1 MSIADKNYRPITK
14 PRDPINAVYHQLV
27 KLPLGKESDA
37 YIYRLGTEGSEN
49 EKLAAA
55 LAAQTRKR
63 DRDASESSQTQG
75 EQPKVVDQAL
85 EGLRGLLPTAPST
98 TQLAQAPVQEAPVQ
112 MAEGGLAGLDTGDM
126 YNEDSFAAGGI
137 VAFDEG
143 GDVSNYRKDQVSLNL
158 NALPSL
164 NLGNGISGLSEPH
177 QKMLSALRIAG
188 ESPNINPGVRI
199 FSRMLGG
206 AFSADPEMIGAFQGK
221 GVPSS
226 VLEGIDYNDYYTK
239 NPSQYL
245 PEYVPSPKQF
255 QLNPN
260 GANTNAQHSALK
272 GMAQGG
278 EVKHFDGTDGS
289 AVDVGR
295 YAPLDDLIELTP
307 EQIDRLSPDQ
317 KGAYLR
323 AKQFKAKMAPLSKPE
338 TPLYREMMSPSSSQ
352 SKTINRVPGLF
363 GNTTDTL
370 PQSNPMS
377 TIGQNP
383 PATKKETYDF
393 DLSNYTPKDKGTAR
407 IPLRKEEGVYE
418 SSRQRFID
426 SLGPDEEREA
436 MRKELKRDKEG
447 LMWATV
453 GDIGKALSKA
463 KAGREFEVFGE
474 EDLVGKML
482 GRKKDIRSLQ
492 RDLANAERNERLMA
506 NKYGFESEERVQAS
520 NEKRMLTQAA
530 LDVKEKQIA
539 NTGVNALSKM
549 NMGVAKGVQKA
560 KEDWI
565 KNNSMLAGYLS
576 RDPSKASASEKKLIE
591 QAIKSYNAHVTSA
604 ENTLRAGLA
613 NIDIRPTIETD

>member
-98 TQLAQAPVQEAPVQ
+98 TQLAQAPTQEAPVQ

-137 VAFDEG
+137 VAFADG
-143 GDVSNYRKDQVSLNL
+143 GEAESSMNL
-158 NALPSL
+158 DRLPSL
-164 NLGNGISGLSEPH
+164 NLNTGTQSGGGGGFSNFFGGPEV
-177 QKMLSALRIAG
+177 IAQF
-188 ESPNINPGVRI
+188 IAH
-199 FSRMLGG
+199 LK
-206 AFSADPEMIGAFQGK
+206 DP
-221 GVPSS
+221 
-226 VLEGIDYNDYYTK
+226 YNVK
-239 NPSQYL
+239 NPY
-245 PEYVPSPKQF
+245 PPVDPSVKRSHDSYRNMG
-255 QLNPN
+255 L
-260 GANTNAQHSALK
+260 L
-272 GMAQGG
+272 MAQGG

-338 TPLYREMMSPSSSQ
+338 TPLYREMMSPSPSQ
-352 SKTINRVPGLF
+352 SKTLNRVPGLF

-377 TIGQNP
+377 TIGQNT
-383 PATKKETYDF
+383 PATQKEKYDF
-393 DLSNYTPKDKGTAR
+393 DLSNYMPKDKAKGVAR
-407 IPLRKEEGVYE
+407 IPLRKEAGVYE
-418 SSRQRFID
+418 SSRQRFLD

-447 LMWATV
+447 LMWASV
-453 GDIGKALSKA
+453 GDIGKLMSKM
-463 KAGREFEVFGE
+463 KAGREFEAFGE

-604 ENTLRAGLA
+604 ENTLRGGLA
-613 NIDIRPTIETD
+613 DVDIRPYIEQD

>member
-1 MSIADKNYRPITK
+1 MSIADKNYRPITN
-14 PRDPINAVYHQLV
+14 PRDPINDIYHQLV
-27 KLPLGKESDA
+27 NMPKGEKTNA
-37 YIYRLGTEGSEN
+37 YIYKLGTEGAEN
-49 EKLAAA
+49 QKLAAA
-55 LAAQTRKR
+55 LAAQARKR
-63 DRDASESSQTQG
+63 NEEAANTQQG
-75 EQPKVVDQAL
+75 QGAQPKVIDQAL
-85 EGLRGLLPTAPST
+85 EGLRGLIPANQGAMNEGIAAA
-98 TQLAQAPVQEAPVQ
+98 TQLARGQTSEAPVQ

-126 YNEDSFAAGGI
+126 YNEDSFATGGI
-137 VAFDEG
+137 VAFAGTEG
-143 GDVSNYRKDQVSLNL
+143 SL
-158 NALPSL
+158 
-164 NLGNGISGLSEPH
+164 
-177 QKMLSALRIAG
+177 
-188 ESPNINPGVRI
+188 
-199 FSRMLGG
+199 
-206 AFSADPEMIGAFQGK
+206 
-221 GVPSS
+221 
-226 VLEGIDYNDYYTK
+226 
-239 NPSQYL
+239 
-245 PEYVPSPKQF
+245 
-255 QLNPN
+255 
-260 GANTNAQHSALK
+260 
-272 GMAQGG
+272 
-278 EVKHFDGTDGS
+278 
-289 AVDVGR
+289 VDVGR

-307 EQIDRLSPDQ
+307 EQIDKLSPDQ

-323 AKQFKAKMAPLSKPE
+323 AKEFKAKMAPLSKPE
-338 TPLYREMMSPSSSQ
+338 TPLYREMMSPSPSQ
-352 SKTINRVPGLF
+352 SKTLNKVPGLF

-370 PQSNPMS
+370 PQSNP
-377 TIGQNP
+377 
-383 PATKKETYDF
+383 PATKKQPYDF
-393 DLSNYTPKDKGTAR
+393 DLSNYMPKDKDKGAAR

-565 KNNSMLAGYLS
+565 KNNSMLAGYLN
-576 RDPSKASASEKKLIE
+576 RDPSKASASEKKFIE

-613 NIDIRPTIETD
+613 DIDIRPTIETD

>member
-98 TQLAQAPVQEAPVQ
+98 TQLAQAPTQEAPVQ

-137 VAFDEG
+137 IAF
-143 GDVSNYRKDQVSLNL
+143 
-158 NALPSL
+158 
-164 NLGNGISGLSEPH
+164 NGTE
-177 QKMLSALRIAG
+177 
-188 ESPNINPGVRI
+188 
-199 FSRMLGG
+199 
-206 AFSADPEMIGAFQGK
+206 
-221 GVPSS
+221 
-226 VLEGIDYNDYYTK
+226 
-239 NPSQYL
+239 
-245 PEYVPSPKQF
+245 
-255 QLNPN
+255 
-260 GANTNAQHSALK
+260 
-272 GMAQGG
+272 
-278 EVKHFDGTDGS
+278 GS

-338 TPLYREMMSPSSSQ
+338 TPLYREMMSPSPSQ
-352 SKTINRVPGLF
+352 SKTLNKVPGLF

-377 TIGQNP
+377 TIGQNT
-383 PATKKETYDF
+383 PATQKEKYDF
-393 DLSNYTPKDKGTAR
+393 DLSNYMPKDKAKGVAR
-407 IPLRKEEGVYE
+407 IPLRKEAGVYE
-418 SSRQRFID
+418 SSRQRFLD

-530 LDVKEKQIA
+530 LDVREKQIA

-604 ENTLRAGLA
+604 ENTLRGGLA
-613 NIDIRPTIETD
+613 DIDLRPTIDYSDGSI

>member
-98 TQLAQAPVQEAPVQ
+98 TQLAQAPAQEAPVQ

-137 VAFDEG
+137 IAF
-143 GDVSNYRKDQVSLNL
+143 
-158 NALPSL
+158 
-164 NLGNGISGLSEPH
+164 NGTE
-177 QKMLSALRIAG
+177 
-188 ESPNINPGVRI
+188 
-199 FSRMLGG
+199 
-206 AFSADPEMIGAFQGK
+206 
-221 GVPSS
+221 
-226 VLEGIDYNDYYTK
+226 
-239 NPSQYL
+239 
-245 PEYVPSPKQF
+245 
-255 QLNPN
+255 
-260 GANTNAQHSALK
+260 
-272 GMAQGG
+272 
-278 EVKHFDGTDGS
+278 GS

-338 TPLYREMMSPSSSQ
+338 TPLYREMMSPSPSQ
-352 SKTINRVPGLF
+352 SKTLNRVPGLF

-377 TIGQNP
+377 TIGQNT
-383 PATKKETYDF
+383 PATQKEKYDF
-393 DLSNYTPKDKGTAR
+393 DLSNYMPKDKAKGVAR
-407 IPLRKEEGVYE
+407 IPLRKEAGVYE
-418 SSRQRFID
+418 SSRQRFLD

-463 KAGREFEVFGE
+463 KAG
-474 EDLVGKML
+474 
-482 GRKKDIRSLQ
+482 
-492 RDLANAERNERLMA
+492 
-506 NKYGFESEERVQAS
+506 
-520 NEKRMLTQAA
+520 
-530 LDVKEKQIA
+530 
-539 NTGVNALSKM
+539 
-549 NMGVAKGVQKA
+549 
-560 KEDWI
+560 
-565 KNNSMLAGYLS
+565 
-576 RDPSKASASEKKLIE
+576 P
-591 QAIKSYNAHVTSA
+591 
-604 ENTLRAGLA
+604 
-613 NIDIRPTIETD
+613 

>member
-85 EGLRGLLPTAPST
+85 EGLRGLLPTAPSN
-98 TQLAQAPVQEAPVQ
+98 TQLAQAPAQEAPVQ

-137 VAFDEG
+137 IAF
-143 GDVSNYRKDQVSLNL
+143 
-158 NALPSL
+158 
-164 NLGNGISGLSEPH
+164 NGTE
-177 QKMLSALRIAG
+177 
-188 ESPNINPGVRI
+188 
-199 FSRMLGG
+199 
-206 AFSADPEMIGAFQGK
+206 
-221 GVPSS
+221 
-226 VLEGIDYNDYYTK
+226 
-239 NPSQYL
+239 
-245 PEYVPSPKQF
+245 
-255 QLNPN
+255 
-260 GANTNAQHSALK
+260 
-272 GMAQGG
+272 
-278 EVKHFDGTDGS
+278 GS

-338 TPLYREMMSPSSSQ
+338 TPLYREMMSPSPSQ
-352 SKTINRVPGLF
+352 SKTLNRVPGLF

-377 TIGQNP
+377 TIGQNM
-383 PATKKETYDF
+383 PAAQKEKYDF
-393 DLSNYTPKDKGTAR
+393 DLSNYMPKDKAKGVAR

-418 SSRQRFID
+418 SSRQKFLD
-426 SLGPDEEREA
+426 SLGPDAEREA
-436 MRKELKRDKEG
+436 MRKELQKDKEG
-447 LMWATV
+447 LLWASV
-453 GDIGKALSKA
+453 GDLGAALAKSK
-463 KAGREFEVFGE
+463 KGREFESIGE
-474 EDLVGKML
+474 SDLVGKMM

-604 ENTLRAGLA
+604 ENTLRGGLA
-613 NIDIRPTIETD
+613 DVDIRPYIEQD

>member
-1 MSIADKNYRPITK
+1 
-14 PRDPINAVYHQLV
+14 
-27 KLPLGKESDA
+27 
-37 YIYRLGTEGSEN
+37 
-49 EKLAAA
+49 
-55 LAAQTRKR
+55 
-63 DRDASESSQTQG
+63 
-75 EQPKVVDQAL
+75 
-85 EGLRGLLPTAPST
+85 
-98 TQLAQAPVQEAPVQ
+98 

-137 VAFDEG
+137 VAFAGTEG
-143 GDVSNYRKDQVSLNL
+143 SL
-158 NALPSL
+158 
-164 NLGNGISGLSEPH
+164 
-177 QKMLSALRIAG
+177 
-188 ESPNINPGVRI
+188 
-199 FSRMLGG
+199 
-206 AFSADPEMIGAFQGK
+206 
-221 GVPSS
+221 
-226 VLEGIDYNDYYTK
+226 
-239 NPSQYL
+239 
-245 PEYVPSPKQF
+245 
-255 QLNPN
+255 
-260 GANTNAQHSALK
+260 
-272 GMAQGG
+272 
-278 EVKHFDGTDGS
+278 
-289 AVDVGR
+289 VDAGR

-338 TPLYREMMSPSSSQ
+338 TPLYREMMSPSPSQ
-352 SKTINRVPGLF
+352 SKTLNRVPGLF

-377 TIGQNP
+377 TIGQNT
-383 PATKKETYDF
+383 PATQKEKYDF
-393 DLSNYTPKDKGTAR
+393 DLSNYMPKDKAKGAAR

-418 SSRQRFID
+418 SSRQRFLD

-447 LMWATV
+447 LMWASV
-453 GDIGKALSKA
+453 GDIGNALAKS

-604 ENTLRAGLA
+604 ENTLRGGLA
-613 NIDIRPTIETD
+613 DVDLRPTIDYSDGSI

>member
-98 TQLAQAPVQEAPVQ
+98 TQLAQAPTQEAPVQ
-112 MAEGGLAGLDTGDM
+112 MAEGGLAELDTGDM

-137 VAFDEG
+137 VAFADG
-143 GDVSNYRKDQVSLNL
+143 GEAESSMNL
-158 NALPSL
+158 DRLPSL
-164 NLGNGISGLSEPH
+164 NLNTGTQGGRGSMGGDALYSINDKAAMSPVLRMLFEKMPESARGKFIGSGLGSFFGLQERPK
-177 QKMLSALRIAG
+177 Q
-188 ESPNINPGVRI
+188 E
-199 FSRMLGG
+199 
-206 AFSADPEMIGAFQGK
+206 
-221 GVPSS
+221 
-226 VLEGIDYNDYYTK
+226 YYT
-239 NPSQYL
+239 S
-245 PEYVPSPKQF
+245 S
-255 QLNPN
+255 
-260 GANTNAQHSALK
+260 GALTSSY
-272 GMAQGG
+272 AQGG

-338 TPLYREMMSPSSSQ
+338 TPLYREMMSPSPSQ
-352 SKTINRVPGLF
+352 SKTLNRVPGLF

-377 TIGQNP
+377 AIGQNT
-383 PATKKETYDF
+383 PATQKEKYDF
-393 DLSNYTPKDKGTAR
+393 DLSNYMPKDKAKGAAR

-453 GDIGKALSKA
+453 GDIGKVMSKM
-463 KAGREFEVFGE
+463 KAGREFEAFGE

-604 ENTLRAGLA
+604 ENTLRGGLA
-613 NIDIRPTIETD
+613 DVDIRPYIEQD